1 MNRAQADAASG
12 SDRPERWVLDAG
24 DAAEAVLNIPAD
36 ARRERR
42 FQIGCAITVRCPETL
57 QGAWHEMAVFNN
69 SALQWRRRITSSN
82 PGSFDGLDY
91 HFSCSVPVGEALRL
105 LLRSAVHGVARS
117 RSVIEADE
125 A

>member
-1 MNRAQADAASG
+1 MSRAQAAAASG
-12 SDRPERWVLDAG
+12 NDRPERWVLDAG
-24 DAAEAVLNIPAD
+24 DGVEAELIIPAD

-42 FQIGCAITVRCPETL
+42 FEIACALTVRCPETL
-57 QGAWHEMAVFNN
+57 QGAWHEMSVFANG
-69 SALQWRRRITSSN
+69 ALQWRRRIASSN

-91 HFSCSVPVGEALRL
+91 HFSRDVPVGEALRVL
-105 LLRSAVHGVARS
+105 VRSAVLGVARS